1 MPKKKKKVK
10 QIEPEPFVTVEG
22 GEPVRK
28 KKKKTKS
35 SKEQGEKQPVD
46 VQPPSTDVDGTEAET
61 TPSIAE
67 MGNPVEQPDSPQEQ
81 PPVEVSF
88 LM

>member
-10 QIEPEPFVTVEG
+10 QIEPEPSVTVEG

-35 SKEQGEKQPVD
+35 SKEQGENQPVD
-46 VQPPSTDVDGTEAET
+46 VQPPSTDVGGAETET

-67 MGNPVEQPDSPQEQ
+67 MGNLVEQPDLPQEH
-81 PPVEVSF
+81 PTVEVSF
-88 LM
+88 LI